1 MSHPTDDEIELFLA
15 ARLDPARQQN
25 VVRHLLAGCGTC
37 SRKLMAQAPS
47 RILDEVEAGGRH
59 KTGPRSPRNQAV
71 ASALRRDTR
80 WRLDEQK
87 LTRSLELLRTQPP
100 GFDNVTAQQVNGLQ
114 GTPLVEALLQRSFE
128 FRYRDVRKMKL
139 LAYSAMKAAESP
151 EAEVYGSLF
160 HFDLQAR
167 TWADLGNSFR
177 LNDQLAEAEV
187 AMRRMR
193 SLLRQGS
200 GDHLLLA
207 NLAEREAALE
217 MSRRRLRNAHE
228 ILDRAYRLYVKLG
241 DAHSAGRTLI
251 SKGLN
256 LTYGNHFHLALKAHQ
271 EGLSLIDSRKE
282 SELSLGGTQNV
293 IDTLA
298 KSGDHRRAGEA
309 LLKSGLRQAFVND
322 DLALLKLRWI
332 EGGILGGTGNS
343 SGASR
348 ALVEVRI
355 HFLDLQQGYHA
366 ALVGL
371 DLLPLWYRAG
381 KGIRVRQMANDVYEE
396 LQGLGIHQEAAKA
409 EPYLAG

>member
-15 ARLDPARQQN
+15 ARLDSVRQRSI
-25 VVRHLLAGCGTC
+25 VRHLLAGCRIC
-37 SRKLMAQAPS
+37 SRKVIERTPNRL
-47 RILDEVEAGGRH
+47 LDEADERH
-59 KTGPRSPRNQAV
+59 NRKAETNSPQHRAI

-80 WRLDEQK
+80 ARSDEQK
-87 LTRSLELLRTQPP
+87 LLQSLETLHATPQAYDGVTLQQIQGAHGAALVEILLRR
-100 GFDNVTAQQVNGLQ
+100 G
-114 GTPLVEALLQRSFE
+114 FE
-128 FRYRDVRKMKL
+128 FRYRDYRTVKW
-139 LAYSAMKAAESP
+139 LAFNAMKIAEGLP
-151 EAEVYGSLF
+151 AGIDPRF
-160 HFDLQAR
+160 RFDLQAR
-167 TWADLGNSFR
+167 AWAALGNAFR
-177 LNDQLAEAEV
+177 LNDELAEAEG

-193 SLLRQGS
+193 FLVRQGS
-200 GDHLLLA
+200 GDPILLA
-207 NLAEREAALE
+207 NLAEKEAALE
-217 MSRRRLRNAHE
+217 ISRRRLRNAHE

-348 ALVEVRI
+348 ALVEVRN
-355 HFLDLQQGYHA
+355 HFLDLQQGYQA

-371 DLLPLWYRAG
+371 DLLPLWHHAG
-381 KGIRVRQMANDVYEE
+381 KGIQVRQMANDVYEE
-396 LQGLGIHQEAAKA
+396 LRGLGIRQEAAKA